1 MKAYESKEVM
11 NALTSMIA
19 GSLRYYAREDMCC
32 EDTVEQAEMMMA
44 IADHIEDGTATEAE
58 WLEAIAQMDMSD

>member
-11 NALTSMIA
+11 NALASMIA
-19 GSLRYYAREDMCC
+19 GSLRYFAKEDME
-32 EDTVEQAEMMMA
+32 EDEIEQAEMLSA

>member
-1 MKAYESKEVM
+1 M

-19 GSLRYYAREDMCC
+19 GSLRYFAREDME
-32 EDTVEQAEMMMA
+32 EDEQEQAEMMMA

>member
-11 NALTSMIA
+11 NAITSMLT
-19 GSLRYYAREDMCC
+19 GSLRYFAREDME
-32 EDTVEQAEMMMA
+32 EDEQEQAEMMMA